1 MISLDK
7 RPKWVKYLCEYKRF
21 SGWTEKL
28 AAYKSNALHK
38 MTWNGSKQN
47 SRYKMLYKC
56 QLRNMECQ
64 HDLGIEILPLG
75 WGLRPRITQGKALA
89 LLGPNPPGAAEATW
103 GPAGEGGAWG
113 GHGNFSSCQWQTYLI
128 WGFWEPQTWA
138 HRTFPAVVVCSG
150 LKRCVGS
157 GAGMC
162 WGT

>member
-38 MTWNGSKQN
+38 MTWKGSKQN

-113 GHGNFSSCQWQTYLI
+113 GMAILALASGRPI
-128 WGFWEPQTWA
+128 WFGVSENPKPGHTGHSLLWWC
-138 HRTFPAVVVCSG
+138 VLG
-150 LKRCVGS
+150 LKDV
-157 GAGMC
+157 
-162 WGT
+162 